1 MINLQTLSKLNIKNT
16 AKPVLKQSTEF
27 KNADILL
34 QYQKDWIN
42 NTRKHRVSIWEK
54 SRRIGASW
62 IDACLSVLNAIKK
75 GTDTYYISY
84 NFSMTEQYIHD
95 AAEWAK
101 KFNMIVSS
109 VKKRILKD
117 EDKDILVYRIRFS
130 NGSKIVALS
139 SKPKSLRSKQ
149 GDVVLDEA
157 AFHDDFNGV
166 MKAALA
172 LLMWGGSVRV
182 LSTHNTKYS
191 EFNKLVE
198 DVVGGEYPSYYHQ
211 KTTFRDAIADGLYK
225 KTCIKLNETWTLEKE
240 FAYVAQMYL
249 DYGRAASEE
258 LDVIPGGDL
267 ENQVLKVDLIVRD
280 EASSPRFLKEVIAID
295 FAATD
300 KDTSCYT
307 ALVHLGYSMGKYWI
321 IDYKYCK
328 KNASETQAFVVE
340 YIKTKSQTIPI
351 FVELEGGSQSI
362 LWLENSFKDVLKGY
376 RVTGINPRGSKL
388 MRALPIADSLEAGE
402 YMTCLSQ
409 KRFEHFKDKL
419 EQFDGTPGVP
429 IVTDLADAWSL
440 AHDQIRIKFNSLIG
454 LDIQKNEK
462 TTNHR

>member
-1 MINLQTLSKLNIKNT
+1 MKMVNLNTLSKLNIT
-16 AKPVLKQSTEF
+16 TLKPLSVEKKQVT
-27 KNADILL
+27 KHDVLL

-62 IDACLSVLNAIKK
+62 TDACLSVLNAVKNN
-75 GTDTYYISY
+75 TDTYYISY
-84 NFSMTEQYIHD
+84 NHSMTEQYIED
-95 AAEWAK
+95 AAEWAI
-101 KFNMIVSS
+101 KFNMIISS
-109 VKKRILKD
+109 IKKRIIKN
-117 EDKDILVYRIRFS
+117 EDKDILVFRIRLA

-157 AFHDDFNGV
+157 AFHEDFNGV

-172 LLMWGGSVRV
+172 LLMWGGSVRI
-182 LSTHNTKYS
+182 LSTHNTRYS

-198 DVVGGEYPSYYHQ
+198 DVVAGGYPSYYHQ
-211 KTTFRDAIADGLYK
+211 KTTFREGIADGLFK
-225 KTCIKLNETWTLEKE
+225 KICLKLGDEYTLEKE
-240 FAYVAQMYL
+240 FAYVKEMYA

-267 ENQVLKVDLIVRD
+267 ENQVLKVDLITHD
-280 EASSPRFLKEVIAID
+280 PSSPRFIKEVIGID

-300 KDTSCYT
+300 KDKSCYT

-321 IDYKYCK
+321 IDYRYCK

-340 YIKTKSQTIPI
+340 YIKTKSKNVPI
-351 FVELEGGSQSI
+351 FVELEGGSQSM
-362 LWLENSFKDVLKGY
+362 LWLEN
-376 RVTGINPRGSKL
+376 RVTGIRPVGSKL
-388 MRALPIADSLEAGE
+388 TRSLPVADSLEAGE
-402 YMTCLSQ
+402 YMTCMTE

-419 EQFDGTPGVP
+419 EQFDGTPGIP

-454 LDIQKNEK
+454 LDIEKNEK
-462 TTNHR
+462 VDNR